1 MSDIPHG
8 IETKRCKN
16 AVVACED
23 DNGYPIAFKKCC
35 WEFINRQIC
44 LPNSQIQLS
53 YTIAYAIVARLQC
66 TTYYAT
72 ENHRCGESGNQHFM
86 NVFLVLTIEEL
97 F

>member
-1 MSDIPHG
+1 
-8 IETKRCKN
+8 
-16 AVVACED
+16 
-23 DNGYPIAFKKCC
+23 
-35 WEFINRQIC
+35 
-44 LPNSQIQLS
+44 LS